1 MPHSPSLHHHI
12 EVSSHSPCGSLHP
25 RIRPNGI
32 IAVSLSNCLPLQT
45 ASPGHDCHDLAFSRS
60 SEPSMGSTNNWKAT
74 HIGWVDRWSSGH
86 MLRRFIFWEVLRKGY
101 LSTFRAS
108 CLNNQSYILASS
120 RQNSN
125 PMHRKSRNRETQS
138 PIRSCPPGLR
148 IGRVGIEKQT
158 SNFLREAQ
166 APGHYGTDQRWPGFQ
181 QWGNGPDFKCPTFVK
196 PTVVRET
203 QPMGRPKVKNPGAP
217 LPPARGAVR
226 GAVRGADFQPLLP
239 LWPQHLPPHLPL
251 PQSFLAGL
259 MATAWVLSHHISP

>member
-1 MPHSPSLHHHI
+1 MLH
-12 EVSSHSPCGSLHP
+12 
-25 RIRPNGI
+25 
-32 IAVSLSNCLPLQT
+32 
-45 ASPGHDCHDLAFSRS
+45 
-60 SEPSMGSTNNWKAT
+60 
-74 HIGWVDRWSSGH
+74 
-86 MLRRFIFWEVLRKGY
+86 RFIFRGVLRKGY

-125 PMHRKSRNRETQS
+125 PMHRKSRNRETQN
-138 PIRSCPPGLR
+138 PIRSCPPGPR

-196 PTVVRET
+196 PAVVREA

-217 LPPARGAVR
+217 LPPPV
-226 GAVRGADFQPLLP
+226 
-239 LWPQHLPPHLPL
+239 
-251 PQSFLAGL
+251 
-259 MATAWVLSHHISP
+259 VLSAVLSVVLTSSLCFPYGLSTSLPICHRLRASWQG